1 LRADKRIGEISREPD
16 KEPRGVKPKLAE
28 KRSSNSKQKTLVD
41 AGIEPRVANSCEA
54 IAAEIR
60 AEARVFLG
68 SLAVKDDR
76 SDGGLGTH
84 RAFANSS
91 STSA

>member
-1 LRADKRIGEISREPD
+1 MRRQFHN
-16 KEPRGVKPKLAE
+16 PKI
-28 KRSSNSKQKTLVD
+28 KTLTE
-41 AGIEPRVANSCEA
+41 AGIDRRVASNCEA

-60 AEARVFLG
+60 AEAPVFLG

-76 SDGGLGTH
+76 SNGGLGTH